1 MAVQMIFCVETNK
14 NANTD
19 SIYITETINRFYEQ
33 TNKISRKFI
42 YLGSKS
48 KYNDK
53 ETIKQIAKWSKDF
66 TIGETKVVYFIDT
79 DMYERNPEHK
89 KQFDDI
95 KAFCDA
101 NDYGFV
107 WFCHDVEEVYLGR
120 TIEDSKKVS
129 EAGNFRKKK
138 MISAMTIS
146 YLCSDVIRKNAS
158 NILTVLDEYFER
170 KKG

>member
-53 ETIKQIAKWSKDF
+53 ETIKQIAK
-66 TIGETKVVYFIDT
+66 
-79 DMYERNPEHK
+79 
-89 KQFDDI
+89 
-95 KAFCDA
+95 
-101 NDYGFV
+101 
-107 WFCHDVEEVYLGR
+107 
-120 TIEDSKKVS
+120 
-129 EAGNFRKKK
+129 
-138 MISAMTIS
+138 
-146 YLCSDVIRKNAS
+146 
-158 NILTVLDEYFER
+158 
-170 KKG
+170 